1 MLLIR
6 RFEEK
11 CGQFYGMGLIGGF
24 CHLYIGQEA
33 VIMGFEF
40 AKQKGDSMITSYR
53 DHAHII
59 MSGIDPKFVMAEL
72 TGRASGC
79 SKGKGG
85 SMHMF
90 DIPGKFYGGH
100 GIVGAQVPI
109 GTGLAFAEKYNNT
122 KNICYTFLGDGAVNQ
137 GQVYEA
143 FNMASLWKLP
153 VVYVIEN
160 NEYSMGTAVKRSTS
174 MVELYKKGESFG
186 IAGIQV
192 NGMDVDAVYNAAVF
206 ASDYARSGA
215 GPIIVEVKTYRFR
228 GHSMSDPAK
237 YRTKEE
243 VEQYKGRDPLADV
256 RNIIVDNKYASE
268 EDLKTIEKK
277 GAYMAEI
284 TVREALQ
291 LAMKEEMQRDE
302 RVFILGEEV
311 AEYQGAYK
319 ITQGLLQEFGPKRVI
334 DSPISEHGF
343 TGLAIG
349 AAFGGLRPIVEFM
362 TFNFAMQ
369 AFDQIV
375 NSAAKTNYMSGGQL
389 GCPIVFR
396 GPNGAA
402 ARVAAQ
408 HSQNFAAVYSHIP
421 GLKVIAPYS
430 AEDAKGLLISAI
442 RDDNPVIFLENEIM
456 YGRSFEI
463 PDVIEPIPIGKA
475 RIVKEGGDVTIL
487 AFSLQ
492 VGMAIEAANILA
504 EENIDAEIIDLR
516 TIKPLDIETILESV
530 RKTNRLISVEE
541 GWFFAGIGATIS
553 SIVIREAF
561 DYLDAA
567 PEVVS
572 GKDVPLPYAENLEK
586 MSLPTVEEIIAAAK
600 RACYR

>member
-1 MLLIR
+1 
-6 RFEEK
+6 
-11 CGQFYGMGLIGGF
+11 
-24 CHLYIGQEA
+24 
-33 VIMGFEF
+33 
-40 AKQKGDSMITSYR
+40 
-53 DHAHII
+53 
-59 MSGIDPKFVMAEL
+59 
-72 TGRASGC
+72 
-79 SKGKGG
+79 
-85 SMHMF
+85 
-90 DIPGKFYGGH
+90 
-100 GIVGAQVPI
+100 
-109 GTGLAFAEKYNNT
+109 
-122 KNICYTFLGDGAVNQ
+122 
-137 GQVYEA
+137 
-143 FNMASLWKLP
+143 
-153 VVYVIEN
+153 
-160 NEYSMGTAVKRSTS
+160 
-174 MVELYKKGESFG
+174 
-186 IAGIQV
+186 
-192 NGMDVDAVYNAAVF
+192 
-206 ASDYARSGA
+206 
-215 GPIIVEVKTYRFR
+215 
-228 GHSMSDPAK
+228 
-237 YRTKEE
+237 
-243 VEQYKGRDPLADV
+243 
-256 RNIIVDNKYASE
+256 
-268 EDLKTIEKK
+268 
-277 GAYMAEI
+277 MAEI

-408 HSQNFAAVYSHIP
+408 HSQNFAAIYSHIP

-430 AEDAKGLLISAI
+430 ADDAKGLLISAI

-475 RIVKEGGDVTIL
+475 RIVKEGADVTIL

-516 TIKPLDIETILESV
+516 TIKPLDIEAILESV

>member
-1 MLLIR
+1 
-6 RFEEK
+6 
-11 CGQFYGMGLIGGF
+11 
-24 CHLYIGQEA
+24 
-33 VIMGFEF
+33 
-40 AKQKGDSMITSYR
+40 
-53 DHAHII
+53 
-59 MSGIDPKFVMAEL
+59 
-72 TGRASGC
+72 
-79 SKGKGG
+79 
-85 SMHMF
+85 
-90 DIPGKFYGGH
+90 
-100 GIVGAQVPI
+100 
-109 GTGLAFAEKYNNT
+109 
-122 KNICYTFLGDGAVNQ
+122 
-137 GQVYEA
+137 
-143 FNMASLWKLP
+143 
-153 VVYVIEN
+153 
-160 NEYSMGTAVKRSTS
+160 
-174 MVELYKKGESFG
+174 
-186 IAGIQV
+186 
-192 NGMDVDAVYNAAVF
+192 
-206 ASDYARSGA
+206 
-215 GPIIVEVKTYRFR
+215 
-228 GHSMSDPAK
+228 
-237 YRTKEE
+237 
-243 VEQYKGRDPLADV
+243 
-256 RNIIVDNKYASE
+256 
-268 EDLKTIEKK
+268 
-277 GAYMAEI
+277 MAEI

-475 RIVKEGGDVTIL
+475 RIVKEGVDVTIL

-516 TIKPLDIETILESV
+516 TIKPLDVETILESV
-530 RKTNRLISVEE
+530 RKTNRLVLVEE

-553 SIVIREAF
+553 SIVIKEAF

-567 PEVVS
+567 PEIVS

-586 MSLPTVEEIIAAAK
+586 MSLPTVEEIVAAAK

>member
-1 MLLIR
+1 MIEFKPDKLKLSALQYVKCYEQMLLIR

-11 CGQFYGMGLIGGF
+11 CSQFYGMGLIGGF

-109 GTGLAFAEKYNNT
+109 GTGLAFAEKYNDTRNV
-122 KNICYTFLGDGAVNQ
+122 CYTFLGDGAVNQ

-143 FNMASLWKLP
+143 FNMASLWRLP
-153 VVYVIEN
+153 VVYIIEN

-186 IAGIQV
+186 INGIQV

-243 VEQYKGRDPLADV
+243 VEQYKGRDPLTDV
-256 RNIIVDNKYASE
+256 RNIITDNKYASE
-268 EDLKTIEKK
+268 EELKAIEKK
-277 GAYMAEI
+277 VKLKIAE
-284 TVREALQ
+284 
-291 LAMKEEMQRDE
+291 
-302 RVFILGEEV
+302 
-311 AEYQGAYK
+311 
-319 ITQGLLQEFGPKRVI
+319 
-334 DSPISEHGF
+334 
-343 TGLAIG
+343 
-349 AAFGGLRPIVEFM
+349 
-362 TFNFAMQ
+362 
-369 AFDQIV
+369 
-375 NSAAKTNYMSGGQL
+375 
-389 GCPIVFR
+389 
-396 GPNGAA
+396 
-402 ARVAAQ
+402 
-408 HSQNFAAVYSHIP
+408 
-421 GLKVIAPYS
+421 
-430 AEDAKGLLISAI
+430 
-442 RDDNPVIFLENEIM
+442 
-456 YGRSFEI
+456 
-463 PDVIEPIPIGKA
+463 
-475 RIVKEGGDVTIL
+475 
-487 AFSLQ
+487 
-492 VGMAIEAANILA
+492 
-504 EENIDAEIIDLR
+504 
-516 TIKPLDIETILESV
+516 
-530 RKTNRLISVEE
+530 VEE
-541 GWFFAGIGATIS
+541 FATS
-553 SIVIREAF
+553 E
-561 DYLDAA
+561 
-567 PEVVS
+567 
-572 GKDVPLPYAENLEK
+572 PLPAESELFTDIYK
-586 MSLPTVEEIIAAAK
+586 
-600 RACYR
+600 